1 LLRRGE
7 RLISA
12 CLSPLGFGAQVQ
24 EQKTMRPFPLISALL
39 LLMIAA
45 PLFAQRQVRDPL
57 TQAQAEK
64 IAEAGID
71 PPERVH
77 LYTKYLDE
85 HADTIKA
92 LAKRAD
98 TRARNNQLS
107 GDLEDF
113 ADLMDELGSNLD
125 VYSDRKADVRK
136 ALKPLNEA
144 IERWQAILNGLPS
157 ESGFDLARTDALDS
171 SNDLADQ
178 AKQMAQDQDKYFK
191 EHKDQAGQ
199 QRELPPAN

>member
-1 LLRRGE
+1 
-7 RLISA
+7 
-12 CLSPLGFGAQVQ
+12 
-24 EQKTMRPFPLISALL
+24 MRPFPLISALL
-39 LLMIAA
+39 LLVIAA

-57 TQAQAEK
+57 TQAEAEK

-71 PPERVH
+71 PAERVH

-85 HADTIKA
+85 HADAIKA

-144 IERWQAILNGLPS
+144 IQRWQAVLNSLPS
-157 ESGFDLARTDALDS
+157 ESAFDLARTDALDS

-178 AKQMAQDQDKYFK
+178 AKQMTQDQDKYFK

-199 QRELPPAN
+199 QRVLPPAN